1 VATSLNLFDPP
12 GSPPAGERVANPSAA
27 RPADA
32 ARNVAD
38 SARARPPEAK
48 PAEPGPAEPGPA
60 EARSAARAPAAAR
73 SDAAPLDRF
82 AVLLGRA
89 PTDAE
94 KLELVR
100 VKEALDL
107 DNNDALW
114 LLIMDLDHLRE
125 RFEQSIAGQRRAFE
139 TAIEGQR
146 RAFGQAVDR
155 RLAETRQATD
165 ALVESAKTQ
174 FLRDFP
180 AALKQAARRVS
191 IKALGFNG
199 PVVLSGPVAGVALAL
214 AGLGAVG
221 AGWLAYELG
230 ERSGYERGMRAAQAE
245 VALAPKPPA
254 PATKR

>member
-1 VATSLNLFDPP
+1 MATSLNLFEPPDPP
-12 GSPPAGERVANPSAA
+12 PGTDRPDPPPRAA
-27 RPADA
+27 KPAEPGP
-32 ARNVAD
+32 V
-38 SARARPPEAK
+38 EAK
-48 PAEPGPAEPGPA
+48 PAEPGPV
-60 EARSAARAPAAAR
+60 EARSAGRAPAVAQP
-73 SDAAPLDRF
+73 DAAPLDRF

-114 LLIMDLDHLRE
+114 LLIMGLDHLRG
-125 RFEQSIAGQRRAFE
+125 RFEHAIAGQRRQFE
-139 TAIEGQR
+139 QSIDGQR
-146 RAFGQAVDR
+146 RQFEHSIDR

-165 ALVESAKTQ
+165 ALIESAKTR
-174 FLRDFP
+174 FLEQFP

-191 IKALGFNG
+191 VRALGFSG

-230 ERSGYERGMRAAQAE
+230 ERAGYERG
-245 VALAPKPPA
+245 ALAQRAEAASKPPA
-254 PATKR
+254 SPAQR

>member
-12 GSPPAGERVANPSAA
+12 GSSPAGERVANPSAA

-38 SARARPPEAK
+38 PAEARPAEAN
-48 PAEPGPAEPGPA
+48 PAKPGPA
-60 EARSAARAPAAAR
+60 EARSAVRAPAVAR
-73 SDAAPLDRF
+73 SNAAPLDRF

-114 LLIMDLDHLRE
+114 LLIMGLDHLRG
-125 RFEQSIAGQRRAFE
+125 RFEQSIEGQRRAFE

-146 RAFGQAVDR
+146 RQFEQSVDR
-155 RLAETRQATD
+155 RLKETQQVTD
-165 ALVESAKTQ
+165 TLIESARSR
-174 FLRDFP
+174 FLAQFP
-180 AALKQAARRVS
+180 AALKLAARKVAVRA
-191 IKALGFNG
+191 IGHGG
-199 PVVLSGPVAGVALAL
+199 PVVLSGLIAGLVLL
-214 AGLGAVG
+214 IAGLGG
-221 AGWLAYELG
+221 AGWLAYALG
-230 ERSGYERGMRAAQAE
+230 ERAGYERGVLAQRAE
-245 VALAPKPPA
+245 TAPKPPA
-254 PATKR
+254 PPARGR

>member
-12 GSPPAGERVANPSAA
+12 DPPPGTDRPDPPPRAA
-27 RPADA
+27 KP
-32 ARNVAD
+32 VET
-38 SARARPPEAK
+38 RPPDAK
-48 PAEPGPAEPGPA
+48 PAEPGPV
-60 EARSAARAPAAAR
+60 EARSAARAPAVAQPEAP
-73 SDAAPLDRF
+73 PLDRF

-114 LLIMDLDHLRE
+114 LLIMDLDHLRG

-199 PVVLSGPVAGVALAL
+199 PVVLSGPLAGVALAL

-230 ERSGYERGMRAAQAE
+230 ERAGYERGALAQRAEA
-245 VALAPKPPA
+245 APKPPA
-254 PATKR
+254 PTGRGR